1 MMTVEELLAAI
12 RSDQPETRAAA
23 WTQAG
28 SVGPTAL
35 GPLAD
40 LLTHADLEV
49 ARAAKHAMWKI
60 TRTVGAPG
68 ATEKS
73 TAHSALVALLAD
85 AHPPVV
91 RREALWMLSEIG
103 DASCVP
109 AMSPLLLDSALGE
122 DGRAALERIPGRES
136 LAALQAA
143 FERAPEALK
152 YPLAQSLRDRGV
164 SVAGYECQKLVP
176 QRETTVRPL

>member
-1 MMTVEELLAAI
+1 MTVEELLAAI
-12 RSDQPETRAAA
+12 RSAQPESRTAA

-28 SVGPTAL
+28 SVGPQAL
-35 GPLAD
+35 GPLAE
-40 LLTHADLEV
+40 LLTHADQEV

-68 ATEKS
+68 AADKS
-73 TAHSALVALLAD
+73 AANRALVALLAD
-85 AHPPVV
+85 AQPPVV
-91 RREALWMLSEIG
+91 RREVLWMLSEIG

-109 AMSPLLLDSALGE
+109 AMSRSLLDAELHD
-122 DGRAALERIPGRES
+122 DGRMALERIPGPES

-143 FERAPEALK
+143 FEQAPEALK
-152 YPLAQSLRDRGV
+152 YPLAQALRNRGAR
-164 SVAGYECQKLVP
+164 VAGYECQKLVP